1 MCVEPVRAVSPDRQ
15 PPEPERPDR
24 RRQEQ
29 DTFQRA
35 LLAAGRSQEAQEVEH
50 GRRPN
55 DSGA

>member
-1 MCVEPVRAVSPDRQ
+1 MRIEPVRAVSPDRRSH
-15 PPEPERPDR
+15 ERDTPDR

-50 GRRPN
+50 GRQD